1 MFITESMRMLAA
13 SPAFL
18 ISSALCSSGSVGAW
32 TTSKPASLAIL
43 KRSAM
48 LSFAGNIPNQTPFL
62 MESVGGN
69 NGVSEGT
76 LTASESAR
84 ARPLRP
90 AVQATRTE
98 DFRNSRRDGRRIVT
112 PQRSLFKSIF
122 ESHTSLDFIV
132 SSQLTSCP
140 VYAAVRAMMQ
150 DSADSEPFAAW
161 LWKFPLV
168 MLSTK
173 AFFFSR
179 SANSK
184 LDVKLPVTEN
194 ACDSVPGLGV

>member
-1 MFITESMRMLAA
+1 MFITESMRILAA
-13 SPAFL
+13 SAAFL
-18 ISSALCSSGSVGAW
+18 ISSALCSSGSVGAC
-32 TTSKPASLAIL
+32 TTSNPASRAIL

-48 LSFAGNIPNQTPFL
+48 LSFAGNISNQTPFL

-69 NGVSEGT
+69 NRVSEGT
-76 LTASESAR
+76 LTASESAT

-122 ESHTSLDFIV
+122 ESHTSLDFMV

-140 VYAAVRAMMQ
+140 VYAALRAIMQ
-150 DSADSEPFAAW
+150 ESADSEPFVPKKRSVTSHQPFANCVE
-161 LWKFPLV
+161 LKV
-168 MLSTK
+168 TSTLS
-173 AFFFSR
+173 
-179 SANSK
+179 
-184 LDVKLPVTEN
+184 
-194 ACDSVPGLGV
+194 G